1 MSVVDGLRR
10 LLKPR
15 HIAVAGGR
23 LASVII
29 RECDRIG
36 YAGPIWPI
44 HPDKTEIAGHKAYKT
59 VADLPE
65 APDAVF
71 VATPR
76 EPTVDIVA
84 ALAERGAG
92 AAVCYAAGFAE
103 VGEEG
108 AALQKK
114 LVELARGMP
123 IVGPNCYGV
132 LNLLDGCVLWPD
144 THGAERVEKGVA
156 IITQSGNIALNMTM
170 QRRGLPIAYVI
181 AVGNKAIGDHGDYI
195 EALLADER
203 VTAIG
208 LHVESID
215 DVALFSKA
223 AIKALEKGVP
233 LVVLKTGRSEIG
245 SEIAMSHTSS
255 LAGADALYNALFAR
269 YGVARV
275 IDVPTFVET
284 LKLMHLFGG
293 LPGKRI
299 SSMSCSG
306 GEAALIAD
314 LAADRDLDFAPIPPE
329 NAARLQELLTDKV
342 HVSNP
347 LDYHTYIWGDEPAN
361 EAVFTEMLNSGFDLN
376 LLVLDQP
383 RTDRGLVPD
392 GGFAA
397 ARAAITRAAAAS
409 GARAAVVSSLPENMQ
424 EDDAKAL
431 LADGV
436 LPMQGMGDALT
447 AITHGVEFTAAR
459 AGWEKLV
466 PLRKVARID
475 VGKARLLSEYESKH
489 LLGRHGLELPPSRIA
504 GTVEA
509 ASTAAALGFPVA
521 IKIHSDKIAHKSD
534 VGGVKLGLRSRA
546 DVTDAVASM
555 SHLGDRFL
563 VERMVEGAVAELI
576 VGVVRDPQFGPTLTV
591 GAGGVL
597 VEMLKDAAVMLL
609 PVTAEEIREKLMS
622 LRVARL
628 LEGFRGKPRGDIRG
642 TIKAILAIAD
652 FAERHADRLVELDVN
667 PLFVLPEGRGA
678 IAADALVRMLD

>member
-44 HPDKTEIAGHKAYKT
+44 HPEKTEIAGHKAYRT

-76 EPTVDIVA
+76 EPTIDIVA

-108 AALQKK
+108 AALQKR
-114 LVELARGMP
+114 LVELAKGMP

-170 QRRGLPIAYVI
+170 QRRALPIAYVI

-215 DVALFSKA
+215 DVALFSQA

-275 IDVPTFVET
+275 VDVPAFVET

-314 LAADRDLDFAPIPPE
+314 CDPSGGQVVAFCTGM
-329 NAARLQELLTDKV
+329 NARP
-342 HVSNP
+342 N
-347 LDYHTYIWGDEPAN
+347 
-361 EAVFTEMLNSGFDLN
+361 
-376 LLVLDQP
+376 
-383 RTDRGLVPD
+383 
-392 GGFAA
+392 
-397 ARAAITRAAAAS
+397 
-409 GARAAVVSSLPENMQ
+409 
-424 EDDAKAL
+424 
-431 LADGV
+431 
-436 LPMQGMGDALT
+436 
-447 AITHGVEFTAAR
+447 
-459 AGWEKLV
+459 
-466 PLRKVARID
+466 
-475 VGKARLLSEYESKH
+475 
-489 LLGRHGLELPPSRIA
+489 
-504 GTVEA
+504 
-509 ASTAAALGFPVA
+509 
-521 IKIHSDKIAHKSD
+521 
-534 VGGVKLGLRSRA
+534 
-546 DVTDAVASM
+546 
-555 SHLGDRFL
+555 DRFL
-563 VERMVEGAVAELI
+563 I
-576 VGVVRDPQFGPTLTV
+576 VYDNVQSV
-591 GAGGVL
+591 
-597 VEMLKDAAVMLL
+597 
-609 PVTAEEIREKLMS
+609 
-622 LRVARL
+622 
-628 LEGFRGKPRGDIRG
+628 
-642 TIKAILAIAD
+642 
-652 FAERHADRLVELDVN
+652 
-667 PLFVLPEGRGA
+667 
-678 IAADALVRMLD
+678 

>member
-114 LVELARGMP
+114 LVELAKGMP

-170 QRRGLPIAYVI
+170 QRRALPIAYVI
-181 AVGNKAIGDHGDYI
+181 AVGNKAVGDHGDYI

-275 IDVPTFVET
+275 IDVPAFVET

-342 HVSNP
+342 HISNP
-347 LDYHTYIWGDEPAN
+347 LDYHTYIWGNEPAN

-424 EDDAKAL
+424 EEDAKAL

-447 AITHGVEFTAAR
+447 AITHGVDFTTAR

-466 PLRKVARID
+466 PLRKVARIE

>member
-114 LVELARGMP
+114 LVELARGML

-424 EDDAKAL
+424 EDDAKVL

-459 AGWEKLV
+459 AGW
-466 PLRKVARID
+466 
-475 VGKARLLSEYESKH
+475 
-489 LLGRHGLELPPSRIA
+489 
-504 GTVEA
+504 
-509 ASTAAALGFPVA
+509 
-521 IKIHSDKIAHKSD
+521 
-534 VGGVKLGLRSRA
+534 
-546 DVTDAVASM
+546 
-555 SHLGDRFL
+555 
-563 VERMVEGAVAELI
+563 
-576 VGVVRDPQFGPTLTV
+576 
-591 GAGGVL
+591 
-597 VEMLKDAAVMLL
+597 
-609 PVTAEEIREKLMS
+609 
-622 LRVARL
+622 
-628 LEGFRGKPRGDIRG
+628 
-642 TIKAILAIAD
+642 
-652 FAERHADRLVELDVN
+652 
-667 PLFVLPEGRGA
+667 
-678 IAADALVRMLD
+678 

>member
-44 HPDKTEIAGHKAYKT
+44 HPDKTEIAGHKAYRT

-114 LVELARGMP
+114 LVELAKGMP

-170 QRRGLPIAYVI
+170 QRRALPIAYVI

-215 DVALFSKA
+215 DVALFSQA

-275 IDVPTFVET
+275 VDVPAFVET

-314 LAADRDLDFAPIPPE
+314 LAADRDLEFAPIPPE

-347 LDYHTYIWGDEPAN
+347 LDYHTYIWGNEPAN

-447 AITHGVEFTAAR
+447 AITHGVDFTMAR

-509 ASTAAALGFPVA
+509 PSTAAALGFPVA